1 MPTGRDIRT
10 RIEAL
15 APPALAESW
24 DNVGWQVGHDE
35 IDVTHILLALD
46 FDAGVL
52 AEARDIEA
60 DLIVTHHPLLFH
72 ALQRIDTT
80 TPIGHLIAALI
91 TDERSLY
98 AAHTNLDAVRGGV
111 NGALAGAL
119 DLPEPAAPLRPVEG
133 APDEW
138 GFGAICETAGI
149 STTDLTHRVHENL
162 GTPHPR
168 VTDGG
173 VREHELVA
181 LLGGSGAQF
190 IDDAVAAGCT
200 CLITG
205 ELKYHDGQKARALGL
220 TVIEADHYY
229 SEAPVLPALREW
241 LAPLDIP
248 ITVSTQPTTPFMPD
262 WEAFT

>member
-1 MPTGRDIRT
+1 MVTGHDIRT

-15 APPALAESW
+15 APSALAESW
-24 DNVGWQVGHDE
+24 DNVGWQVGHDNVE
-35 IDVTHILLALD
+35 VTHVLLALD
-46 FDAGVL
+46 FDAAVL
-52 AEARDIEA
+52 AEAQDIDA

-72 ALQRIDTT
+72 ALQRIDPT
-80 TPIGHLIAALI
+80 TPIGHLVVALI
-91 TDERSLY
+91 KDERSLY
-98 AAHTNLDAVRGGV
+98 SAHTNLDAVRGGV
-111 NGALAGAL
+111 NDALAEAL
-119 DLPEPAAPLRPVEG
+119 DLPEPAAPLCPVEG
-133 APDEW
+133 APSDW

-149 STTDLTHRVHENL
+149 PTHDLAQRVHENL
-162 GTPHPR
+162 GAPRPR

-205 ELKYHDGQKARALGL
+205 ELKYHEGQKARALGL

-229 SEAPVLPALREW
+229 SEAPVLPALRDW
-241 LAPLDIP
+241 LTPLDVP
-248 ITVSTQPTTPFMPD
+248 ITVSTHPTTPFMPD
-262 WEAFT
+262 WEAFA